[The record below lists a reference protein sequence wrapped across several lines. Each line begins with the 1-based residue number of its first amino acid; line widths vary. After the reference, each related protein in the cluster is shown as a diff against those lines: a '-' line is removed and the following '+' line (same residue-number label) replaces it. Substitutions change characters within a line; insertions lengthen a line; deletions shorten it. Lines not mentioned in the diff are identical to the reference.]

1 MSKKGCI
8 TKLQKA
14 YKDLDPKQ
22 ISEIVKSM
30 DEIKKGQGY
39 GNKANEFRKQ
49 TIEELQM
56 QAEFKTRQIIARK
69 DMNTFLKTPEFKGR
83 HNDAFQAKFEGV
95 DYLSKGGNDHFN
107 INKQSF
113 RGKNM
118 NILHQ
123 ATKKHMNIIADGKFD
138 VDIAEAVEALNQS
151 KSISKYPEHVRE
163 TAQAMKTMNNSLIK
177 DLQDVGVII
186 KTRDD
191 FIARQSHNRE
201 PIIAAKFDK
210 WYDSIEGRLDHEK
223 SFGHFEGGKKVKEI
237 LQSIYSEIESG
248 DMENTLGNFGGK
260 RVLHFKSAK
269 DWAEYNALFGYGSL
283 IDAATMTVNSASKA
297 FASAKVF
304 GPDPKAAWL
313 HMENKIKNKLD
324 PTEKAKF
331 MDTTMFGAK
340 NKRDTWFKEM
350 FGYERH
356 PGREN
361 VANVQRTISL
371 VNSAAKLGNALKST
385 VTDLGFSA
393 GNLRGSAGMSGF
405 IEFNMIKDFGKMFTS
420 NKELHYWANVVDMD
434 VTNMLS
440 GAYDRYG
447 AFQGGGR
454 NGALQTFANKTI
466 QWSGLGR
473 QSAVAKV
480 SNARS
485 FSLNLGRNID
495 KNWGGLNTR
504 LRAGLERFNI
514 DEADWEIMRHGS
526 EEYRGGVIGV
536 TGEGIRNLP
545 DTTISGTK
553 RNLLA
558 TKVSNYLADMA
569 KVGSPEASG
578 LERGIITQ
586 GFSPDDPLG
595 ATLRVAGQFKS
606 FPLAIPRVLRR
617 ISLSNPDLDGKR
629 LWDNLRLQGDL
640 VLLAATMTEVTVL
653 AGIGIQLGNIL
664 KGKKPQ
670 EVDAAFIADS
680 IARGAMPLMATYMMD
695 AARGEYS
702 KFGRSLF
709 KDLAGPT
716 FGQIDDIIGVL
727 EGTIR
732 MDSKVGIK
740 ATKLLMNNLP
750 GANLPF
756 VKTGLQKLFIT
767 DMFDYLNPGY
777 EARLKSRA
785 NRQGTEFLFNPY

>member
-1 MSKKGCI
+1 MGAKGCI
-8 TKLQKA
+8 KKLQEQ

-30 DEIKKGQGY
+30 DAIKKDQGY

-49 TIEELQM
+49 TVQELQ
-56 QAEFKTRQIIARK
+56 AKADFKTRQIIARK
-69 DMNTFLKTPEFKGR
+69 SVNNFLNTPEFKSNP
-83 HNDAFQAKFEGV
+83 NDAFQAKFEGV
-95 DYLSKGGNDHFN
+95 DYLAKSGNDHFN
-107 INKQSF
+107 INRQSF

-118 NILHQ
+118 HILHQ
-123 ATKKHMNIIADGKFD
+123 ATRKHMNLIADGKFD
-138 VDIAEAVEALNQS
+138 VDIAEAVEALNKS
-151 KSISKYPEHVRE
+151 KSIAHYPEHVRE
-163 TAQAMKTMNNSLIK
+163 TAQAMKTMNNSLIT
-177 DLQDVGVII
+177 DLQDAGVII
-186 KTRDD
+186 KTRED

-201 PIIAAKFDK
+201 PITAAKFDK
-210 WYDSIEGRLDHEK
+210 WYADIEGRLDHEK
-223 SFGHFEGGKKVKEI
+223 SFGHFEGGKETKGI

-269 DWAEYNALFGYGSL
+269 DWAEYNALYGYGSL

-304 GPDPKAAWL
+304 GPDPKSMWL
-313 HMENKIKNKLD
+313 HMENKIKNTLEGD
-324 PTEKAKF
+324 AKAKF
-331 MDTTMFGAK
+331 MDTTILGAK
-340 NKRDTWFKEM
+340 HKRDTWFKEM

-356 PGREN
+356 AGREN
-361 VANVQRTISL
+361 VATIQRNISL
-371 VNSAAKLGNALKST
+371 INSAAKLGMALKST

-393 GNLRGSAGMSGF
+393 GNLRGSAGMKGF

-420 NKELHYWANVVDMD
+420 NKELHYWAKLADMD
-434 VTNMLS
+434 VTDMLS

-454 NGALQTFANKTI
+454 NGALQSFANKTI

-495 KNWGGLNTR
+495 KNWGGLNAR
-504 LRAGLERFNI
+504 LRAGLERFGIN
-514 DEADWEIMRHGS
+514 DADWEIMRHGS
-526 EEYRGGVIGV
+526 EEYRGGVTGI

-545 DTTISGTK
+545 DSTISGSK
-553 RNLLA
+553 RNALA

-578 LERGIITQ
+578 LERSLITQ
-586 GFSPDDPLG
+586 GFSPDDPMG

-617 ISLSNPDLDGKR
+617 ISLSNPDLDGKG
-629 LWDNLRLQGDL
+629 LMDTLRGQGDL
-640 VLLAATMTEVTVL
+640 TLLAATMTEVTVL
-653 AGIGIQLGNIL
+653 AGVGIMLGDIL
-664 KGKKPQ
+664 KGKKPR
-670 EVDAAFIADS
+670 EVDGAFIADS

-756 VKTGLQKLFIT
+756 VKTGLNKLFLT

-777 EARLKSRA
+777 ESRLRQRA